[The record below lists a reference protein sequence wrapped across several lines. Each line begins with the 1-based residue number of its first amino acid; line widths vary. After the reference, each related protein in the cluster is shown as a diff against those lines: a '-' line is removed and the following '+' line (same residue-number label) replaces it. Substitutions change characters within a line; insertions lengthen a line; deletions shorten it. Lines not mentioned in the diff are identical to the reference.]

1 MAAKKAPAKKSAPA
15 KKPAARKPRD
25 TGAPDEYALPIR
37 KSAAGLR
44 MKEEADKAESKARK
58 APGSKVE
65 KHLYGKN
72 AYRLTILKAKGEY
85 KKPKK

>member
-1 MAAKKAPAKKSAPA
+1 MAAKKAPAKKMAAP

-37 KSAAGLR
+37 NSAAGLR
-44 MKEEADKAESKARK
+44 MKEEADKAQSKARK

-65 KHLYGKN
+65 KYLRGEN
-72 AYRLTILKAKGEY
+72 AYRSTIRKAQGGF
-85 KKPKK
+85 KKK